1 MRIAVDA
8 MGGDYAPGIMIEAV
22 QMALAEIPD
31 LEVLLVGHTGKL
43 AYYLERYHLA
53 PSDRLELVHAETVVE
68 MSEPSTTSLR
78 AKKDSSIT
86 VCADLVK
93 AGRAAAVVTVGHT
106 GAAVAATKVRL
117 RTLAGVD
124 RPALATLMPSITP
137 TGKSVVVD
145 VGANTECT
153 PANLA
158 QFAIMG
164 ELYSQLMLNIERPR
178 VGLLSV
184 GEEDAKGNDLTKHA
198 FRILSKM
205 PINFIGNVEG
215 HDIFN
220 GHCDVI
226 ICDGF
231 VGNVMLK
238 SCEGLA
244 RATFHWMKQ
253 AFKKNA
259 VRFAGALLAKEAF
272 HDLKQISDSE
282 EFGGAPLMG
291 IKGVCIIGH
300 GASSPK
306 AAKNAIRMADT
317 FLKLGLND
325 KIVQRVHESGIDTP
339 NGTLLA
345 ESVEKK

>member
-8 MGGDYAPGIMIEAV
+8 MGGDYTPGIMIEAV

-53 PSDRLELVHAETVVE
+53 PSKRLELVHAETVVE

-93 AGRAAAVVTVGHT
+93 AGRAAAVVSVGHT

-117 RTLAGVD
+117 RTLPGVD

-137 TGKSVVVD
+137 SGKSIVID

-164 ELYSQLMLNIERPR
+164 ELYSQLRLKIERPR

-184 GEEDAKGNDLTKHA
+184 GGEDAKGNDLTKNA
-198 FRILSKM
+198 FQILSKM

-215 HDIFN
+215 HDLFDL
-220 GHCDVI
+220 GADVVV
-226 ICDGF
+226 CDGF
-231 VGNVMLK
+231 SGNVVLK
-238 SCEGLA
+238 SVESISHAIGYWLKEA
-244 RATFHWMKQ
+244 LMKNVFRK
-253 AFKKNA
+253 AGA
-259 VRFAGALLAKEAF
+259 VRLRTR
-272 HDLKQISDSE
+272 LK
-282 EFGGAPLMG
+282 
-291 IKGVCIIGH
+291 
-300 GASSPK
+300 
-306 AAKNAIRMADT
+306 N
-317 FLKLGLND
+317 
-325 KIVQRVHESGIDTP
+325 
-339 NGTLLA
+339 
-345 ESVEKK
+345 

>member
-1 MRIAVDA
+1 
-8 MGGDYAPGIMIEAV
+8 
-22 QMALAEIPD
+22 
-31 LEVLLVGHTGKL
+31 
-43 AYYLERYHLA
+43 
-53 PSDRLELVHAETVVE
+53 
-68 MSEPSTTSLR
+68 
-78 AKKDSSIT
+78 
-86 VCADLVK
+86 
-93 AGRAAAVVTVGHT
+93 
-106 GAAVAATKVRL
+106 
-117 RTLAGVD
+117 
-124 RPALATLMPSITP
+124 
-137 TGKSVVVD
+137 
-145 VGANTECT
+145 
-153 PANLA
+153 
-158 QFAIMG
+158 MG

-178 VGLLSV
+178 VGGLSV